1 MQTLRYRQSNPT
13 TETTITLQI
22 KNHRFSPVVFTH
34 LPNTILS
41 NMNLVLDT
49 KSIVH
54 HTDLKVPLGQVI
66 AVEKLPQV
74 APPQHPEQ
82 L

>member
-54 HTDLKVPLGQVI
+54 HTDLKSTTRTSHSRRKTTTGCTTPT
-66 AVEKLPQV
+66 P
-74 APPQHPEQ
+74 
-82 L
+82 